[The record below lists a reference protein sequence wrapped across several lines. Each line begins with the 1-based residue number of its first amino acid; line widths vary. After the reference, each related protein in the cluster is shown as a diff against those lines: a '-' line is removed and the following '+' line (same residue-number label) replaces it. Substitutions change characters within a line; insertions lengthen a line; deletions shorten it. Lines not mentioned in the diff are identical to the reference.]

1 MKETKNKIIPVV
13 SPSMPPLDEYIK
25 EISSLWETKQLTHSG
40 PKHVELQKKLEEFLQ
55 VDHVTLY
62 ANGHLALEAALDALD
77 LKGEVI
83 TTPFTFASTTQA
95 ILRQGLK
102 PVFCDINPQD
112 YTMDVSKI
120 EALITDKTCAILPVH
135 VYGNICDVEAIDRI
149 AKKHNLKVIYDAAH
163 AFHEAYKGHSVA
175 DFGDISMFSFH
186 ATKVFN
192 TVEGGCLTYRDDIV
206 DLLNSLKQFG
216 QKRNSDEVPY
226 IGTNAKMTE
235 VHAAMGLCN
244 LRHVE
249 EYIEKRKNV
258 IECYRNRLSGV
269 DGIRLCPLQ
278 QEVKNNYAYFP
289 VVFDPNVLGFNRDDI
304 TEVLASHNIY
314 ARKYFYPLTSDF
326 ECCQCVSDRTELP
339 VADYVSKNVL
349 TLPCFSDLEIDD
361 VNRICDIILDEVAK
375 HQ

>member
-1 MKETKNKIIPVV
+1 MKETNSKVIPVV
-13 SPSMPPLDEYIK
+13 SPSMPPLDEYME

-40 PKHVELQKKLEEFLQ
+40 PKHVELQKQLEDFLE
-55 VDHVTLY
+55 VEHVTLY
-62 ANGHLALEAALDALD
+62 ANGHLALEAALDALN
-77 LKGEVI
+77 LEGEVI

-102 PVFCDINPQD
+102 PVFCDINPND
-112 YTMDVSKI
+112 YTIDVSKI
-120 EALITDKTCAILPVH
+120 EELITEKTCAILPVH
-135 VYGNICDVEAIDRI
+135 VYGNICDVEEIDRI

-163 AFHEAYKGHSVA
+163 AFHEDYKGQSVA
-175 DFGDISMFSFH
+175 GFGDMSMFSFH

-192 TVEGGCLTYRDDIV
+192 TVEGGCLTYRDDLV

-244 LRHVE
+244 LRHIE

-258 IECYRNRLSGV
+258 IECYRSRLSNIDGV
-269 DGIRLCPLQ
+269 RLCPIQ
-278 QEVKNNYAYFP
+278 QDVKNNYAYFP
-289 VVFDPNVLGFNRDDI
+289 VVFDSAVLGMNRDHISD
-304 TEVLASHNIY
+304 VLAKHNVY

-326 ECCQCVSDRTELP
+326 ECCENVCDSANLP
-339 VADYVSKNVL
+339 VADYISKNVL
-349 TLPCFSDLEIDD
+349 TLPCYSDLEIAD
-361 VNRICDIILDEVAK
+361 VNRICDIILTEISR
-375 HQ
+375 